1 MEDCSAKSVGKLAK
15 LFGQETGST
24 SQSLAP
30 FLASCREL
38 ESLHSDL
45 HKVLTSVEAK
55 RATETLTATD
65 DACEL

>member
-1 MEDCSAKSVGKLAK
+1 MQAME
-15 LFGQETGST
+15 
-24 SQSLAP
+24 P

-55 RATETLTATD
+55 RATETLTSTD
-65 DACEL
+65 DACKLMESNRIESNIV